1 MTSEGDTNRAS
12 LASLGGT
19 GVFASALREALVA
32 GEVDVLVH
40 SLKDLPTAPYDG
52 LTIASVPK
60 RADARDVLVARN
72 AATIDT
78 LPEGAKVGTGSPRR
92 VAQLRAKRPDLDVVD
107 IRGNIDT
114 RLGRV
119 EDDLDAVVLAAA
131 GLGRIDRLD
140 AATELLDLGFWPSA
154 PGQGA
159 LAAVEIRTGE
169 TDKNL
174 LAALRK
180 LDHAPTRLTVTAER
194 EVLAKLE
201 AGCSAPIGATA
212 VVDAEL
218 LLVSATVY
226 RPDGSEYRT
235 ASHAAHLD
243 GSAQD
248 RLDEALAV
256 AGRVAAELLENGAA
270 ELADLASSVSRE
282 PADGDHSAG
291 PGLATPRSRR
301 SPRTTAPPSRTRH
314 GPRSSSSRAGARGA
328 TRSPQRPVHAGS
340 SPSSSRSS
348 RTHRRRTRQP
358 STRPSPASGRIRTG
372 GSARG
377 PRTAPVTTGSRPVPR
392 GSW

>member
-1 MTSEGDTNRAS
+1 MSAAVVTDPAPIRLGTRASRLAVAQSQDVADRIAKASGRPVELVTVTSEGDTNRAS

-40 SLKDLPTAPYDG
+40 SLKDLPTAPYPG
-52 LTIASVPK
+52 LTIAAVPK

-72 AATIDT
+72 AGTIET

-92 VAQLRAKRPDLDVVD
+92 VAQLKAKRPDLDVVD

-131 GLGRIDRLD
+131 GLGRIERLD

-159 LAAVEIRTGE
+159 LAIEIRSDEHDRT
-169 TDKNL
+169 L
-174 LAALRK
+174 LAALK
-180 LDHAPTRLTVTAER
+180 KIDHAATRLTVTSER
-194 EVLAKLE
+194 EVLARLE

-212 VVDAEL
+212 IVDADM

-235 ASHAAHLD
+235 ASHAAVLD

-248 RLDEALAV
+248 RLAEALEV
-256 AGRVAAELLENGAA
+256 GGRVAAELLENGAGD
-270 ELADLASSVSRE
+270 LADLADSVK
-282 PADGDHSAG
+282 
-291 PGLATPRSRR
+291 
-301 SPRTTAPPSRTRH
+301 
-314 GPRSSSSRAGARGA
+314 
-328 TRSPQRPVHAGS
+328 
-340 SPSSSRSS
+340 
-348 RTHRRRTRQP
+348 
-358 STRPSPASGRIRTG
+358 
-372 GSARG
+372 
-377 PRTAPVTTGSRPVPR
+377 
-392 GSW
+392 

>member
-1 MTSEGDTNRAS
+1 MTETTGTAQTDGFAPIRLGTRASRLAVAQSQDVADRLSKAAGRPVELVTVTSEGDTNRAS

-40 SLKDLPTAPYDG
+40 SLKDLPTAPYPG
-52 LTIASVPK
+52 LTIAAVPK

-72 AATIDT
+72 GATVDS

-92 VAQLRAKRPDLDVVD
+92 VAQLKAKRPDLDVID

-119 EDDLDAVVLAAA
+119 DDDLDAVVLAAA
-131 GLGRIDRLD
+131 GLTRIDRLS

-159 LAAVEIRTGE
+159 LAIETRSDLETS
-169 TDKNL
+169 TDKADRNL

-180 LDHAPTRLTVTAER
+180 IEHAPTRLTVTAER

-235 ASHAAHLD
+235 ASHAAVLE

-248 RLDEALAV
+248 RLTEALEV
-256 AGRVAAELLENGAA
+256 GGRVAAELLENGAGD
-270 ELADLASSVSRE
+270 LADLADSVK
-282 PADGDHSAG
+282 
-291 PGLATPRSRR
+291 
-301 SPRTTAPPSRTRH
+301 
-314 GPRSSSSRAGARGA
+314 
-328 TRSPQRPVHAGS
+328 
-340 SPSSSRSS
+340 
-348 RTHRRRTRQP
+348 
-358 STRPSPASGRIRTG
+358 
-372 GSARG
+372 
-377 PRTAPVTTGSRPVPR
+377 
-392 GSW
+392 

>member
-1 MTSEGDTNRAS
+1 MTDPDRTAPEPVATPADGPVPIRLGTRASRLAVAQSQDVADRLAKAAGRPVELVTVTSEGDVNRAS

-40 SLKDLPTAPYDG
+40 SLKDLPTAPYEG

-72 AATIDT
+72 AGTIDT

-107 IRGNIDT
+107 MRGNIDT

-119 EDDLDAVVLAAA
+119 DDDLDAVVLAAA

-159 LAAVEIRTGE
+159 LAVEIRSDE
-169 TDKNL
+169 TDKGL

-226 RPDGSEYRT
+226 RPDGAEYRT

-270 ELADLASSVSRE
+270 ELADLASTVSDA
-282 PADGDHSAG
+282 PADGEHSAG
-291 PGLATPRSRR
+291 PGLATP
-301 SPRTTAPPSRTRH
+301 AE
-314 GPRSSSSRAGARGA
+314 
-328 TRSPQRPVHAGS
+328 
-340 SPSSSRSS
+340 
-348 RTHRRRTRQP
+348 
-358 STRPSPASGRIRTG
+358 
-372 GSARG
+372 
-377 PRTAPVTTGSRPVPR
+377 
-392 GSW
+392 

>member
-1 MTSEGDTNRAS
+1 MTDTTVNDPSATAPDGPVPIRLGTRASRLAVAQSQDVADRLAKAAGRPVELVTVTSEGDTNRAS

-40 SLKDLPTAPYDG
+40 SLKDLPTAPYPG
-52 LTIASVPK
+52 LTIGAVPK

-72 AATIDT
+72 GATVDT
-78 LPEGAKVGTGSPRR
+78 LPEAAKVGTGSPRR
-92 VAQLRAKRPDLDVVD
+92 AAQLRAARPDLDVVD

-119 EDDLDAVVLAAA
+119 DDDLDAVVLAAA
-131 GLGRIDRLD
+131 GLGRIDRLS

-159 LAAVEIRTGE
+159 LAVEIRTDE
-169 TDKNL
+169 TDRGL
-174 LAALRK
+174 LAALSK
-180 LDHAPTRLTVTAER
+180 IEHAPTRLTVTAER

-226 RPDGSEYRT
+226 RPDGTEYRT
-235 ASHAAHLD
+235 ASHAAVLD

-256 AGRVAAELLENGAA
+256 GGRVATELLDNGAA
-270 ELADLASSVSRE
+270 DLADLATTVAE
-282 PADGDHSAG
+282 DTTDGPYTAG
-291 PGLATPRSRR
+291 PGLATP
-301 SPRTTAPPSRTRH
+301 AE
-314 GPRSSSSRAGARGA
+314 
-328 TRSPQRPVHAGS
+328 
-340 SPSSSRSS
+340 
-348 RTHRRRTRQP
+348 
-358 STRPSPASGRIRTG
+358 
-372 GSARG
+372 
-377 PRTAPVTTGSRPVPR
+377 
-392 GSW
+392 

>member
-1 MTSEGDTNRAS
+1 MTDAPTPIRLGTRASRLAVAQSQDVADRLAAAAGRPVELVTVTSEGDTNRAS

-19 GVFASALREALVA
+19 GVFANALREALVA

-40 SLKDLPTAPYDG
+40 SLKDLPTAPYPG
-52 LTIASVPK
+52 LTIAAVPK

-72 AATIDT
+72 GATVES

-92 VAQLRAKRPDLDVVD
+92 VAQLKAKRPDLDVID

-119 EDDLDAVVLAAA
+119 DDDLDAVVLAAA
-131 GLGRIDRLD
+131 GLTRIDRLS

-159 LAAVEIRTGE
+159 LAIETRAGE
-169 TDKNL
+169 TDTNL

-180 LDHAPTRLTVTAER
+180 IEHAPTRLTVSAER

-226 RPDGSEYRT
+226 SPDGAEYRT
-235 ASHAAHLD
+235 ASHAAVLE

-248 RLDEALAV
+248 RLAEALEV
-256 AGRVAAELLENGAA
+256 GGRVAAELLENGAGD
-270 ELADLASSVSRE
+270 LADLADSVK
-282 PADGDHSAG
+282 
-291 PGLATPRSRR
+291 
-301 SPRTTAPPSRTRH
+301 
-314 GPRSSSSRAGARGA
+314 
-328 TRSPQRPVHAGS
+328 
-340 SPSSSRSS
+340 
-348 RTHRRRTRQP
+348 
-358 STRPSPASGRIRTG
+358 
-372 GSARG
+372 
-377 PRTAPVTTGSRPVPR
+377 
-392 GSW
+392 

>member
-1 MTSEGDTNRAS
+1 MTDAPTPIRLGTRASRLAVAQSQDVADRLAAAAGRPVELVTVTSEGDTNRAS

-40 SLKDLPTAPYDG
+40 SLKDLPTAPYPG
-52 LTIASVPK
+52 LTIAAVPK

-72 AATIDT
+72 GATVES

-92 VAQLRAKRPDLDVVD
+92 VAQLKAKRPDLDVID

-119 EDDLDAVVLAAA
+119 DDDLDAVVLAAA
-131 GLGRIDRLD
+131 GLTRIDRLS

-159 LAAVEIRTGE
+159 LAIETRAAE
-169 TDKNL
+169 TDTNL

-180 LDHAPTRLTVTAER
+180 IEHAPTRLTVSAER

-226 RPDGSEYRT
+226 SPDGAEYRT
-235 ASHAAHLD
+235 SSHAAVLE

-248 RLDEALAV
+248 RLAEALEV
-256 AGRVAAELLENGAA
+256 GGRVAAELLENGAGD
-270 ELADLASSVSRE
+270 LADLADSVK
-282 PADGDHSAG
+282 
-291 PGLATPRSRR
+291 
-301 SPRTTAPPSRTRH
+301 
-314 GPRSSSSRAGARGA
+314 
-328 TRSPQRPVHAGS
+328 
-340 SPSSSRSS
+340 
-348 RTHRRRTRQP
+348 
-358 STRPSPASGRIRTG
+358 
-372 GSARG
+372 
-377 PRTAPVTTGSRPVPR
+377 
-392 GSW
+392 

>member
-1 MTSEGDTNRAS
+1 VTDAPVNDPNTTSPDRPAPIRLGTRASRLAVAQSQDVADRLAKAAGRPVELVTVTSEGDTNRAS

-40 SLKDLPTAPYDG
+40 SLKDLPTAPYPG
-52 LTIASVPK
+52 LTIGAVPK

-72 AATIDT
+72 GATVDT
-78 LPEGAKVGTGSPRR
+78 LPDRAKVGTGSPRR
-92 VAQLRAKRPDLDVVD
+92 AAQLRAARPDLDVVD

-119 EDDLDAVVLAAA
+119 DDDLDAVVLAAA
-131 GLGRIDRLD
+131 GLGRIDRLS

-159 LAAVEIRTGE
+159 LAVEIRTDE
-169 TDKNL
+169 TDRGL

-180 LDHAPTRLTVTAER
+180 IEHAPTRLTVTAER

-212 VVDAEL
+212 VVDTEL

-226 RPDGSEYRT
+226 RPDGTEYRT
-235 ASHAAHLD
+235 ASHAAVLD

-256 AGRVAAELLENGAA
+256 GGRVATELLENGAA
-270 ELADLASSVSRE
+270 ELADLATTVAE
-282 PADGDHSAG
+282 DTTDGPYTAG
-291 PGLATPRSRR
+291 PGLATP
-301 SPRTTAPPSRTRH
+301 AE
-314 GPRSSSSRAGARGA
+314 
-328 TRSPQRPVHAGS
+328 
-340 SPSSSRSS
+340 
-348 RTHRRRTRQP
+348 
-358 STRPSPASGRIRTG
+358 
-372 GSARG
+372 
-377 PRTAPVTTGSRPVPR
+377 
-392 GSW
+392 

>member
-1 MTSEGDTNRAS
+1 MSEQAAAERPAAEQAPAGPAPIRLGTRASRLAMSQSQDVADRLAKASGRPVELVEVTSEGDTNRAS

-40 SLKDLPTAPYDG
+40 SLKDLPTAPYPG
-52 LTIASVPK
+52 LTIAAVPK

-72 AATIDT
+72 GATVDS

-92 VAQLRAKRPDLDVVD
+92 VAQLKAKRPDLDVVD

-131 GLGRIDRLD
+131 GLGRIDRLS

-159 LAAVEIRTGE
+159 LAVEIRSDE
-169 TDKNL
+169 TDRNL

-243 GSAQD
+243 GSAQE
-248 RLDEALAV
+248 RLDEALDV
-256 AGRVAAELLENGAA
+256 GRRVAAELLENGAA
-270 ELADLASSVSRE
+270 GLADLASSVSDA

-291 PGLATPRSRR
+291 PGLATPAAAQ
-301 SPRTTAPPSRTRH
+301 PADDDAT
-314 GPRSSSSRAGARGA
+314 SS
-328 TRSPQRPVHAGS
+328 
-340 SPSSSRSS
+340 
-348 RTHRRRTRQP
+348 
-358 STRPSPASGRIRTG
+358 
-372 GSARG
+372 
-377 PRTAPVTTGSRPVPR
+377 TGS
-392 GSW
+392 GTATSTD

>member
-1 MTSEGDTNRAS
+1 MTDAPVNDPNTTSPDGPAPIRLGTRASRLAVAQSQDVADRLAKAAGRPVELVTVTSEGDTNRAS

-40 SLKDLPTAPYDG
+40 SLKDLPTAPYPG
-52 LTIASVPK
+52 LTIGAVPK

-72 AATIDT
+72 GATVDT
-78 LPEGAKVGTGSPRR
+78 LPDRAKVGTGSPRR
-92 VAQLRAKRPDLDVVD
+92 AAQLRAARPDLDVVD

-119 EDDLDAVVLAAA
+119 DDDLDAVVLAAA
-131 GLGRIDRLD
+131 GLGRIDRLS

-159 LAAVEIRTGE
+159 LAVEIRTDE
-169 TDKNL
+169 TDRGL

-180 LDHAPTRLTVTAER
+180 IEHAPTRLTVTAER

-212 VVDAEL
+212 VVDTEL

-226 RPDGSEYRT
+226 RPDGTEYRT
-235 ASHAAHLD
+235 ASHAAVLD

-256 AGRVAAELLENGAA
+256 GGRVATELLENGAA
-270 ELADLASSVSRE
+270 ELADLATTVAE
-282 PADGDHSAG
+282 DTTDGPYTAG
-291 PGLATPRSRR
+291 PGLATP
-301 SPRTTAPPSRTRH
+301 AE
-314 GPRSSSSRAGARGA
+314 
-328 TRSPQRPVHAGS
+328 
-340 SPSSSRSS
+340 
-348 RTHRRRTRQP
+348 
-358 STRPSPASGRIRTG
+358 
-372 GSARG
+372 
-377 PRTAPVTTGSRPVPR
+377 
-392 GSW
+392 

>member
-1 MTSEGDTNRAS
+1 VTDAPVNDPNTTSPDRPAPIRLGTRASRLAVAQSQDVADRLAKAAGRPVELVTVTSEGDTNRAS

-40 SLKDLPTAPYDG
+40 SLKDLPTAPYPG
-52 LTIASVPK
+52 LTIGAVPK

-72 AATIDT
+72 GATVDT
-78 LPEGAKVGTGSPRR
+78 LPDRAKVGTGSPRR
-92 VAQLRAKRPDLDVVD
+92 AAQLRAARPDLDVVD

-119 EDDLDAVVLAAA
+119 DDDLDAVVLAAA
-131 GLGRIDRLD
+131 GLGRIDRLS

-159 LAAVEIRTGE
+159 LAVEIRTDE
-169 TDKNL
+169 TDRGL

-180 LDHAPTRLTVTAER
+180 IEHAPTRLTVTAER

-226 RPDGSEYRT
+226 RPDGTEYRT
-235 ASHAAHLD
+235 ASHAAVLD

-256 AGRVAAELLENGAA
+256 GGRVATELLENGAA
-270 ELADLASSVSRE
+270 ELADLATTVAE
-282 PADGDHSAG
+282 DTTDGPYTAG
-291 PGLATPRSRR
+291 PGLATP
-301 SPRTTAPPSRTRH
+301 AE
-314 GPRSSSSRAGARGA
+314 
-328 TRSPQRPVHAGS
+328 
-340 SPSSSRSS
+340 
-348 RTHRRRTRQP
+348 
-358 STRPSPASGRIRTG
+358 
-372 GSARG
+372 
-377 PRTAPVTTGSRPVPR
+377 
-392 GSW
+392 

>member
-1 MTSEGDTNRAS
+1 MTDAPTPIRLGTRASRLAVAQSQDVADRLAAASGRPVELVTVTSEGDTNRAS

-40 SLKDLPTAPYDG
+40 SLKDLPTAPYPG
-52 LTIASVPK
+52 LTIAAVPK

-72 AATIDT
+72 GATVES

-92 VAQLRAKRPDLDVVD
+92 VAQLRAKRPDLDVID

-119 EDDLDAVVLAAA
+119 DDDLDAVVLAAA
-131 GLGRIDRLD
+131 GLTRIDRLS

-159 LAAVEIRTGE
+159 LAIETRAAE
-169 TDKNL
+169 TDTNL

-180 LDHAPTRLTVTAER
+180 IEHAPTRLTVSAER

-226 RPDGSEYRT
+226 SPDGAEYRT
-235 ASHAAHLD
+235 ASHAAVLE

-248 RLDEALAV
+248 RLAEALEV
-256 AGRVAAELLENGAA
+256 GGRVAAELLENGAGD
-270 ELADLASSVSRE
+270 LADLADSVK
-282 PADGDHSAG
+282 
-291 PGLATPRSRR
+291 
-301 SPRTTAPPSRTRH
+301 
-314 GPRSSSSRAGARGA
+314 
-328 TRSPQRPVHAGS
+328 
-340 SPSSSRSS
+340 
-348 RTHRRRTRQP
+348 
-358 STRPSPASGRIRTG
+358 
-372 GSARG
+372 
-377 PRTAPVTTGSRPVPR
+377 
-392 GSW
+392 

>member
-1 MTSEGDTNRAS
+1 MTDAPVNDPNTTSPDGPAPIRLGTRASRLAVAQSQDVADRLAKAAGRPVELVTVTSEGDTNRAS

-40 SLKDLPTAPYDG
+40 SLKDLPTAPYPG
-52 LTIASVPK
+52 LTIGAVPK
-60 RADARDVLVARN
+60 RADARDVLVARDG
-72 AATIDT
+72 ATVDT
-78 LPEGAKVGTGSPRR
+78 LPDRAKVGTGSPRR
-92 VAQLRAKRPDLDVVD
+92 AAQLRAARPDLDVVD

-119 EDDLDAVVLAAA
+119 DDDLDAVVLAAA
-131 GLGRIDRLD
+131 GLGRIDRLS

-159 LAAVEIRTGE
+159 LAVEIRTDE
-169 TDKNL
+169 TDRGL

-180 LDHAPTRLTVTAER
+180 IEHAPTRLTVTAER

-226 RPDGSEYRT
+226 RPDGTEYRT
-235 ASHAAHLD
+235 ASHAAVLD

-256 AGRVAAELLENGAA
+256 GGRVATELLENGAA
-270 ELADLASSVSRE
+270 ELADLATTVAE
-282 PADGDHSAG
+282 DTTDGPYTAG
-291 PGLATPRSRR
+291 PGLATP
-301 SPRTTAPPSRTRH
+301 AE
-314 GPRSSSSRAGARGA
+314 
-328 TRSPQRPVHAGS
+328 
-340 SPSSSRSS
+340 
-348 RTHRRRTRQP
+348 
-358 STRPSPASGRIRTG
+358 
-372 GSARG
+372 
-377 PRTAPVTTGSRPVPR
+377 
-392 GSW
+392 

>member
-1 MTSEGDTNRAS
+1 VTDEAGVTDGAAGGPPPIRLGTRASRLAVAQSQDIADRLAKASGRPVELVTVTSEGDTNRAS

-32 GEVDVLVH
+32 NEVDVLVH
-40 SLKDLPTAPYDG
+40 SLKDLPTAPYPG
-52 LTIASVPK
+52 LRIGAVPK

-72 AATIDT
+72 AATLDT

-131 GLGRIDRLD
+131 GLGRIDRLNE
-140 AATELLDLGFWPSA
+140 ATELLDLGFWPSA

-159 LAAVEIRTGE
+159 LAVEVRADE
-169 TDKNL
+169 ADRNL
-174 LAALRK
+174 LAALGK
-180 LDHAPTRLTVTAER
+180 IEHAPTRLTVSAER

-212 VVDAEL
+212 IVDAEL

-235 ASHAAHLD
+235 ASHASVLE

-248 RLDEALAV
+248 RQAEALEVGA
-256 AGRVAAELLENGAA
+256 RVAAELLENGAA
-270 ELADLASSVSRE
+270 ELADIASAAE
-282 PADGDHSAG
+282 
-291 PGLATPRSRR
+291 
-301 SPRTTAPPSRTRH
+301 
-314 GPRSSSSRAGARGA
+314 
-328 TRSPQRPVHAGS
+328 
-340 SPSSSRSS
+340 
-348 RTHRRRTRQP
+348 
-358 STRPSPASGRIRTG
+358 
-372 GSARG
+372 
-377 PRTAPVTTGSRPVPR
+377 
-392 GSW
+392 

>member
-1 MTSEGDTNRAS
+1 MTDAPVNDPNTTSPDRPAPIRLGTRASRLAVAQSQDVADRLAKAAGRPVELVTVTSEGDTNRAS

-40 SLKDLPTAPYDG
+40 SLKDLPTAPYPG
-52 LTIASVPK
+52 LTIGAVPK

-72 AATIDT
+72 GATVDT
-78 LPEGAKVGTGSPRR
+78 LPDRAKVGTGSPRR
-92 VAQLRAKRPDLDVVD
+92 AAQLRAARPDLDVVD

-119 EDDLDAVVLAAA
+119 DDDLDAVVLAAA
-131 GLGRIDRLD
+131 GLGRIDRLS

-159 LAAVEIRTGE
+159 LAVEIRTDE
-169 TDKNL
+169 TDRGL

-180 LDHAPTRLTVTAER
+180 IEHAPTRLTVTAER

-226 RPDGSEYRT
+226 RPDGTEYRT
-235 ASHAAHLD
+235 ASHAAVLD

-256 AGRVAAELLENGAA
+256 GGRVATELLENGAA
-270 ELADLASSVSRE
+270 ELADLATTVAE
-282 PADGDHSAG
+282 DTTDGPYTAG
-291 PGLATPRSRR
+291 PGLATP
-301 SPRTTAPPSRTRH
+301 AE
-314 GPRSSSSRAGARGA
+314 
-328 TRSPQRPVHAGS
+328 
-340 SPSSSRSS
+340 
-348 RTHRRRTRQP
+348 
-358 STRPSPASGRIRTG
+358 
-372 GSARG
+372 
-377 PRTAPVTTGSRPVPR
+377 
-392 GSW
+392 

>member
-1 MTSEGDTNRAS
+1 MTDADSATPSDGPAPIRLGTRASRLAVAQSQDVADRLAKAAGRPVELVTVTSEGDTNRAS

-72 AATIDT
+72 GATIET

-92 VAQLRAKRPDLDVVD
+92 VAQLKAKRPDLDVVD

-119 EDDLDAVVLAAA
+119 DDDLDAVVLAAA
-131 GLGRIDRLD
+131 GLGRIDRLS

-159 LAAVEIRTGE
+159 LAVEIRADE
-169 TDKNL
+169 TDKGL

-201 AGCSAPIGATA
+201 AGCSAPIGASA

-226 RPDGSEYRT
+226 RPDGAEYRT
-235 ASHAAHLD
+235 SSHAAHLD

-248 RLDEALAV
+248 RLDEALEV

-270 ELADLASSVSRE
+270 ELADLVSSVSGS
-282 PADGDHSAG
+282 PAEGDHSAG
-291 PGLATPRSRR
+291 PGLATPAAEQPADDASTNTGPTTT
-301 SPRTTAPPSRTRH
+301 SPTTT
-314 GPRSSSSRAGARGA
+314 
-328 TRSPQRPVHAGS
+328 SP
-340 SPSSSRSS
+340 
-348 RTHRRRTRQP
+348 
-358 STRPSPASGRIRTG
+358 
-372 GSARG
+372 
-377 PRTAPVTTGSRPVPR
+377 TTTTTTD
-392 GSW
+392 